1 MEHMIVKRFD
11 GRKNGR
17 TREAKI
23 LNRLQEHLDYLESLG
38 YEVVGIFVQ
47 GSQNYGLDIY
57 DKDYMSDIDSK
68 AIVLPKF
75 EDFVDGKEPV
85 STTIVL
91 PNNEHID
98 VKDIRVMFEILK
110 KANVNF
116 LEILFTDFCII
127 NPKYYSQFLVVQNNA
142 ERLAFANMKALLNGI
157 AGMSMQ
163 KFVALKHPY
172 PTIIDKIEK
181 YGYDPKQLHHIYRMN
196 QFMKRILNGE
206 MFGSALIAQD
216 KAYLVD
222 IKKGVQKLAD
232 AEENAKSINE
242 ETHELKEQ
250 YLATHEIEIDEY
262 AYNIYKQ
269 CKKEILTKWF
279 KEQLKEN

>member
-1 MEHMIVKRFD
+1 
-11 GRKNGR
+11 
-17 TREAKI
+17 
-23 LNRLQEHLDYLESLG
+23 
-38 YEVVGIFVQ
+38 
-47 GSQNYGLDIY
+47 
-57 DKDYMSDIDSK
+57 
-68 AIVLPKF
+68 
-75 EDFVDGKEPV
+75 
-85 STTIVL
+85 
-91 PNNEHID
+91 
-98 VKDIRVMFEILK
+98 MFEILK
-110 KANVNF
+110 KANINF
-116 LEILFTDFCII
+116 LEILFTEFCYI

-142 ERLAFANMKALLNGI
+142 ERLAFANMKALLNGT

-206 MFGSALIAQD
+206 MFGSALTAYD
-216 KAYLVD
+216 KDQLIK
-222 IKKGVQKLAD
+222 IKKGAFPLDV
-232 AEENAKSINE
+232 AELSARELNE
-242 ETHELKEQ
+242 ETHKLKED
-250 YLATHEIEIDEY
+250 YLNTHEIEIDED

>member
-1 MEHMIVKRFD
+1 MIVKRFN

-23 LNRLQEHLDYLESLG
+23 LNRLQEHLDHLEELG

-98 VKDIRVMFEILK
+98 VKDIRVMFDILK

-116 LEILFTDFCII
+116 LEILFTEFCLI

-142 ERLAFANMKALLNGI
+142 ERLAFANKKALLNGI

-163 KFVALKHPY
+163 KLVALKHPY

-206 MFGSALIAQD
+206 KFGSALTAHD
-216 KAYLVD
+216 KAYLID
-222 IKKGVQKLAD
+222 IKKGVQKLED
-232 AEENAKSINE
+232 AEENAIICNQT
-242 ETHELKEQ
+242 THDLKDI
-250 YLATHEIEIDEY
+250 YFMMNKVEIDED

-279 KEQLKEN
+279 KEQLKED

>member
-1 MEHMIVKRFD
+1 ME
-11 GRKNGR
+11 RK
-17 TREAKI
+17 TKI
-23 LNRLQEHLDYLESLG
+23 MNRLKEHLCHLDNLG

-57 DKDYMSDIDSK
+57 DKDYMSDLDSK

-85 STTIVL
+85 STTIIL

-98 VKDIRVMFEILK
+98 VKDIRVMFDIFK
-110 KANVNF
+110 KANCNF
-116 LEILFTDFCII
+116 LEILFTEFCII

-163 KFVALKHPY
+163 KLVALKHPY
-172 PTIIDKIEK
+172 PTIMDKIEK
-181 YGYDPKQLHHIYRMN
+181 YHYDPKQCHHIYRMN

-206 MFGSALIAQD
+206 MFGSALTATD
-216 KAYLVD
+216 KDNLIE
-222 IKKGVQKLAD
+222 IKKGILPLEI
-232 AEENAKSINE
+232 AELNSKELNE
-242 ETHELKEQ
+242 ETHKLKEE
-250 YLATHEIEIDEY
+250 YLNTHEVEIDED

-269 CKKEILTKWF
+269 CKKEILIKWF
-279 KEQLKEN
+279 KEELKEK

>member
-1 MEHMIVKRFD
+1 MEHMIQKPIPE
-11 GRKNGR
+11 RKVGK
-17 TREAKI
+17 AKYARAMY
-23 LNRLQEHLDYLESLG
+23 RLREHLDHLEGLG

-47 GSQNYGLDIY
+47 GSQNYGLDIWEL
-57 DKDYMSDIDSK
+57 DYMSDVDSK

-85 STTIVL
+85 STTIIL

-98 VKDIRVMFEILK
+98 VKDIRIMFDILK
-110 KANVNF
+110 KGNVNF
-116 LEILFTDFCII
+116 LEILFTDFCLI

-172 PTIIDKIEK
+172 PTIIDKIAK
-181 YGYDPKQLHHIYRMN
+181 YGYDPKQLHHIYRLN
-196 QFMKRILNGE
+196 QFIKRILNGE
-206 MFGSALIAQD
+206 MFGSALTAHDRD
-216 KAYLVD
+216 KLID
-222 IKKGVQKLAD
+222 IKKGSMSLEMAELNAEKL
-232 AEENAKSINE
+232 NE
-242 ETHELKEQ
+242 ETHKLKEI
-250 YLATHEIEIDEY
+250 YIATQKIEIDED

-279 KEQLKEN
+279 KEQLKNS